1 MATVAPAS
9 VPHEQRTATAPR
21 QARLE
26 PVVISHL
33 RQINESIR
41 LFRLSAVD
49 PTHSIDFLP
58 GQWVDTFVPG
68 VSQAGGFTITSTPD
82 EARPTRHLAPYI
94 ELAVQKSRNPPARA
108 LWRPEESLLN
118 LQLVVRVGGS
128 FTWPP
133 PEIDVGSV
141 DRLVLV
147 AAGVGIN
154 PLISIFATLIKSAAR
169 PKEIHFLYGTK
180 AGPELDP
187 QGILFL
193 PRLMDLVAISDSQ
206 DVTLR
211 LFLTGTG
218 DEGRIENGKLPN
230 LTFARRMDADDLV
243 RALDGF
249 EGASLGAQYGRA
261 GTLCYVCGPQRMT
274 DETVDF
280 LRRQEGMT
288 DGRVLCEKW
297 W

>member
-1 MATVAPAS
+1 MASIGPAS
-9 VPHEQRTATAPR
+9 VPHEQRTAAEPR
-21 QARLE
+21 QGQPE
-26 PVVISHL
+26 PVVISNI

-49 PTHSIDFLP
+49 PNHSFDFLP

-68 VSQAGGFTITSTPD
+68 VPQAGGFTITSIPY
-82 EARPTRHLAPYI
+82 EARPTKHSSPYI
-94 ELAVQKSRNPPARA
+94 ELAVQKSRNPPAQA
-108 LWRPEESLLN
+108 LSQPEESILG

-133 PEIDVGSV
+133 PKIDVGSI

-154 PLISIFATLIKSAAR
+154 PLIAIFSTLIKSSAR

-180 AGPELDP
+180 AGPEVDP
-187 QGILFL
+187 KTILFL
-193 PRLMDLVAISDSQ
+193 PRLMDLIAIADSK

-218 DEGRIENGKLPN
+218 DVGRIENGKLLN
-230 LTFARRMDADDLV
+230 LTFARRMNADDLV
-243 RALDGF
+243 NALDGF
-249 EGASLGAQYGRA
+249 KNASLGAQYDRA
-261 GTLCYVCGPQRMT
+261 GALCYVCGPQKMT

-280 LRRQEGMT
+280 LRQQEGMT
-288 DGRVLCEKW
+288 DDRVLCEKW